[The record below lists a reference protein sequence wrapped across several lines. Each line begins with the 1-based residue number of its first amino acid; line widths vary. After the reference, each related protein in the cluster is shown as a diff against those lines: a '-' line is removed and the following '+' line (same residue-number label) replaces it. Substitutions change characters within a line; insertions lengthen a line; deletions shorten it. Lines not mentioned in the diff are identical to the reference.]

1 MRSFRGWRDRW
12 RCRRRSCCFLWHQL
26 TEGALSI
33 RESAGGHATTWAAD
47 VELVVCGKPPLS
59 VTPAVQ
65 SPIDAARK
73 LDAVRRLDVARGS
86 TEMPQRYVPNE
97 RVLANAAEKLAR
109 ARCMNVFKWVLRV
122 FSVWLAN
129 DVFPLAVMRFRP
141 ER

>member
-1 MRSFRGWRDRW
+1 M
-12 RCRRRSCCFLWHQL
+12 
-26 TEGALSI
+26 
-33 RESAGGHATTWAAD
+33 
-47 VELVVCGKPPLS
+47 
-59 VTPAVQ
+59 Q

-109 ARCMNVFKWVLRV
+109 ANVFKWVLRV